1 MKALIVGAA
10 LVACALVSPA
20 FAGETVN
27 YTVRVD
33 ATWTAESHPLDYPGN
48 AHFSGIVGATHN
60 GDYRIFKDGGTP
72 TDGLEALSERG
83 AHSPLDKESNAAI
96 KAGEA
101 GALVESDPLFSFPGT
116 LGASFTADEA
126 HPFVSVVAM
135 VAPSPDWFTGV
146 STVPLRTATGWV
158 DTVTLPLWVWDAGT
172 DHGTTY
178 KADDA
183 DAQPRQSTRLN
194 ASPHFLGTAGLKPV
208 GTITFTRIK
217 KTAVN

>member
-20 FAGETVN
+20 FAGETAT

-33 ATWTAESHPLDYPGN
+33 ATWTAQSHPLEYPDD
-48 AHFSGIVGATHN
+48 AHFSGIVGATHD
-60 GDYRIFKDGGTP
+60 GGYHIFTDGGTA

-83 AHSPLDKESNAAI
+83 AHSPLDREIKAAI
-96 KAGEA
+96 DAGKAGA
-101 GALVESDPLFSFPGT
+101 FFESDPLFSFPGT
-116 LGASFTADEA
+116 LGATFTADEA

-146 STVPLRTATGWV
+146 STVPLHTAKGWV
-158 DTVTLPLWVWDAGT
+158 ETVTLPLWVWDAGT
-172 DHGTTY
+172 DTGTTY
-178 KADDA
+178 HADDA

-194 ASPHFLGTAGLKPV
+194 ASPHFLGKKGLKQV